1 MNIGQAVTAL
11 SHGARSTIDIYFSDV
26 FGVAPRILERYGA
39 FNVSLVNDLPL
50 FIDPF
55 LLFNSRKPKYRKLH
69 EQIIAYLSFL
79 RDKSAAGSVG
89 DGLLRAWYT
98 FKEVHQ
104 NWLGFSRAGNRGSGL
119 GLDFGRALNRN
130 LNTVFSSFGNEQV
143 TRSSHLEK
151 LSLIGSG
158 VGRDHISD
166 FTTNLIKGFLLDY
179 TQAFAQKH
187 IDPSLCRTFGVDR
200 VIFNY
205 STESWES
212 RRFDLPAFRGEFV
225 ILTPREIL
233 TRDEIWINRPE
244 LISRFDE
251 IAAALPNESLR
262 AVVNNHIRRQLTKR
276 SKQKEINEARARTIQ
291 EFPQLIEYYIKDKED
306 HGDRAVTVSE
316 KRVESS
322 EQFYIAQVR
331 PVVALLNKVGFYAI
345 QGTTYDEA
353 HERVKYLKDNIEN
366 KGGHRAFY
374 MDGEPVRREEDVQR
388 LFRLVWFG
396 TPSDVSREVNDGR
409 GPADFKISRGAAD
422 KTVVEFKLASNSQL
436 RRNLERQVDIYQ
448 KASDAP
454 QALKVIVYFSAK
466 EFSKVRRVLKGLKLL
481 DSPDIILIDA
491 RRDNKP
497 SGSKA

>member
-1 MNIGQAVTAL
+1 MRPGTHASIN
-11 SHGARSTIDIYFSDV
+11 IYFSDL
-26 FGVAPRILERYGA
+26 FGVAPRTLERYGA

-69 EQIIAYLSFL
+69 ADIIGYLSFL
-79 RDKSAAGSVG
+79 RDKSADGDVG

-119 GLDFGRALNRN
+119 GLDFARALNRN

-143 TRSSHLEK
+143 THGSHLEK

-179 TQAFAQKH
+179 TQSFAQKH
-187 IDPSLCRTFGVDR
+187 IDSSLRRTFGVDK
-200 VIFNY
+200 VVFNY
-205 STESWES
+205 RTDSWES
-212 RRFDLPAFRGEFV
+212 RRFDLPAFRGDFV
-225 ILTPREIL
+225 SLTPREIL

-262 AVVNNHIRRQLTKR
+262 ALVNNHIRRQLTKR

-291 EFPQLIEYYIKDKED
+291 AFPELIEYYIKDKED
-306 HGDRAVTVSE
+306 HGDRAVAVSE
-316 KRVESS
+316 QRVESS
-322 EQFYIAQVR
+322 EQFYITQVR
-331 PVVALLNKVGFYAI
+331 PVVALLNEAGFYAI

-353 HERVKYLKDNIEN
+353 HERVKYLKDNIEH
-366 KGGHRAFY
+366 KGGHHLFY
-374 MDGEPVRREEDVQR
+374 IDGALVRREEDVQR

-409 GPADFKISRGAAD
+409 GPVDFKISRGAAD
-422 KTVVEFKLASNSQL
+422 KTIVEFKLASNSQL
-436 RRNLERQVDIYQ
+436 KRNLERQVDIYQ
-448 KASDAP
+448 KASDARR
-454 QALKVIVYFSAK
+454 ALKVIVYFSA
-466 EFSKVRRVLKGLKLL
+466 EQFRKVQRVLKDLNLL
-481 DSPDIILIDA
+481 DSPDVILIDA

>member
-1 MNIGQAVTAL
+1 M
-11 SHGARSTIDIYFSDV
+11 SHGSHSTVAIYFSDV

-55 LLFNSRKPKYRKLH
+55 LLFNSRRPKYRKLH
-69 EQIIAYLSFL
+69 DEMIAYLSFL
-79 RDKSAAGSVG
+79 REKSAPGSIG
-89 DGLLRAWYT
+89 DGLLKAWYT
-98 FKEVHQ
+98 FKEVRQ
-104 NWLGFSRAGNRGSGL
+104 NWFGFSRTGNRGSGL

-179 TQAFAQKH
+179 TQTFAQKH
-187 IDPSLCRTFGVDR
+187 VDPSLRRPFGVEK
-200 VIFNY
+200 VVFNY
-205 STESWES
+205 DTESWES
-212 RRFDLPAFRGEFV
+212 RRYDLPTFRGEFV
-225 ILTPREIL
+225 LLTPREIL
-233 TRDEIWINRPE
+233 TRDETWINRPD

-262 AVVNNHIRRQLTKR
+262 ALVNNHIRRQLTKR
-276 SKQKEINEARARTIQ
+276 SKPKQINEARARTILD
-291 EFPQLIEYYIKDKED
+291 FPQLIEYYIKDKED
-306 HGDRAVTVSE
+306 HAEQATAVSE
-316 KRVESS
+316 QRVESS

-331 PVVALLNKVGFYAI
+331 PVVALLNKAGFYSI

-353 HERVKYLKDNIEN
+353 HERVKYLKDNIEH
-366 KGGHRAFY
+366 KGGHLVFY
-374 MDGEPVRREEDVQR
+374 VDGEPVRREEDVQR

-396 TPSDVSREVNDGR
+396 TSSDVSREVNDGR
-409 GPADFKISRGAAD
+409 GPVDFKISRGAAD

-436 RRNLERQVDIYQ
+436 KRNLEHQVEIYQ
-448 KASDAP
+448 KASDARR
-454 QALKVIVYFSAK
+454 ALKVIVYFSV
-466 EFSKVRRVLKGLKLL
+466 EELLKVQRVLKELKLV
-481 DSPDIILIDA
+481 DSRDVILIDA

>member
-1 MNIGQAVTAL
+1 MSHVT
-11 SHGARSTIDIYFSDV
+11 RSTVNIYFSDV

-39 FNVSLVNDLPL
+39 FNLSLVNDLPL

-69 EQIIAYLSFL
+69 DEIIAYLSFL
-79 RDKSAAGSVG
+79 RDQSAAGTVG

-104 NWLGFSRAGNRGSGL
+104 NWFGFSRAGNRGSGL
-119 GLDFGRALNRN
+119 GLDFARALHRN
-130 LNTVFSSFGNEQV
+130 LETVFSSFGNEQI

-166 FTTNLIKGFLLDY
+166 FTTNLIKAFLLDY
-179 TQAFAQKH
+179 TQSFAMKY
-187 IDPSLCRTFGVDR
+187 IDSSLRRTFGVEK
-200 VIFNY
+200 VVFNY
-205 STESWES
+205 GTQSWES
-212 RRFDLPAFRGEFV
+212 RRFDLPAFKGEFV
-225 ILTPREIL
+225 ILTPRELL
-233 TRDEIWINRPE
+233 TRDETWINRPD

-251 IAAALPNESLR
+251 IAAALPNQSLR
-262 AVVNNHIRRQLTKR
+262 ALVSNHIRRQLTKR

-306 HGDRAVTVSE
+306 HGDRALAVSE
-316 KRVESS
+316 ERVESS
-322 EQFYIAQVR
+322 EQFYIAQLR
-331 PVVALLNKVGFYAI
+331 PVVALLNKAGFYSI

-353 HERVKYLKDNIEN
+353 HERVKYLKDNIEH
-366 KGGHRAFY
+366 KGGHRVFY
-374 MDGEPVRREEDVQR
+374 INGEPVRREEDVQR

-396 TPSDVSREVNDGR
+396 TRSDVSREVNDGR
-409 GPADFKISRGAAD
+409 GPVDFKISRGADD

-436 RRNLERQVDIYQ
+436 KRNLERQVEIYQ
-448 KASDAP
+448 KASDARR
-454 QALKVIVYFSAK
+454 ALKVIVYFSAE
-466 EFSKVRRVLKGLKLL
+466 EFRNVQRVLKDLKLL
-481 DSPDIILIDA
+481 DSPDVILIDA

>member
-1 MNIGQAVTAL
+1 MKNIAG
-11 SHGARSTIDIYFSDV
+11 STIEVYFSDI
-26 FGVAPRILERYGA
+26 FHVAPAALRRYGA
-39 FNVSLVNDLPL
+39 FDISLVNDLPL

-55 LLFNSRKPKYRKLH
+55 LLFNSRKPKYRQLH
-69 EQIIAYLSFL
+69 DAIIAYLSFL
-79 RDKSAAGSVG
+79 RDKSTTGSVG

-104 NWLGFSRAGNRGSGL
+104 NWFGFSRAGNRGSGL
-119 GLDFGRALNRN
+119 GLDFGRALNRS

-179 TQAFAQKH
+179 TQTFAQKH
-187 IDPSLCRTFGVDR
+187 IEPSLRRTFGVEK
-200 VIFNY
+200 VAFNY
-205 STESWES
+205 NTESWES
-212 RRFDLPAFRGEFV
+212 RRFDLPAFRGDFV

-233 TRDEIWINRPE
+233 TQDQIWINRPD
-244 LISRFDE
+244 LINRFNE

-262 AVVNNHIRRQLTKR
+262 ALVNNHIHRQLTKR
-276 SKQKEINEARARTIQ
+276 SKQKDINEARARTIL

-306 HGDRAVTVSE
+306 HGERATAVSE
-316 KRVESS
+316 KHVESS
-322 EQFYIAQVR
+322 EQFYIAQLR
-331 PVVALLNKVGFYAI
+331 PVVALLNKAGFYSI

-353 HERVKYLKDNIEN
+353 HERVKYLKDNIEH
-366 KGGHRAFY
+366 KGGHHVFY
-374 MDGEPVRREEDVQR
+374 VGGEPVRREEDVQR

-409 GPADFKISRGAAD
+409 GPVDFKISRGAAD
-422 KTVVEFKLASNSQL
+422 KTLVEFKLASNSQL
-436 RRNLERQVDIYQ
+436 KRNLERQVEIYQ
-448 KASDAP
+448 KASNAKR
-454 QALKVIVYFSAK
+454 ALKVIVYFSA
-466 EFSKVRRVLKGLKLL
+466 EEYRKVQRVLKELKLL
-481 DSPDIILIDA
+481 DSPDIVLIDA